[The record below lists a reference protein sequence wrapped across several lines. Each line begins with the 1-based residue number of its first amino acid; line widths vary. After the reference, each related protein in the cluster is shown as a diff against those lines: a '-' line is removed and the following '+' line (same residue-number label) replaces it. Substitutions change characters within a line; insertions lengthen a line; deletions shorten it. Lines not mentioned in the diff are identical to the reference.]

1 MSNIFGSIQELIG
14 LVFGLAALVLAVFGF
29 VDALRHRPD
38 AFTAAGKLSKPI
50 WLAILGV
57 AVALAFYTV
66 LSPFS
71 MIWILAVVGAG
82 STWPMCAP
90 RCAGSWG
97 TAAEGAGPS
106 LDRRPR
112 QGLRPL
118 SGISSP
124 RQGRG
129 CTADQLTVIS
139 PSRHREGPSSSGHP

>member
-38 AFTAAGKLSKPI
+38 AFTASGKLSKPI

-82 STWPMCAP
+82 VYMADVRPA
-90 RCAGSWG
+90 
-97 TAAEGAGPS
+97 
-106 LDRRPR
+106 LRRVM
-112 QGLRPL
+112 GH
-118 SGISSP
+118 
-124 RQGRG
+124 GR
-129 CTADQLTVIS
+129 
-139 PSRHREGPSSSGHP
+139 